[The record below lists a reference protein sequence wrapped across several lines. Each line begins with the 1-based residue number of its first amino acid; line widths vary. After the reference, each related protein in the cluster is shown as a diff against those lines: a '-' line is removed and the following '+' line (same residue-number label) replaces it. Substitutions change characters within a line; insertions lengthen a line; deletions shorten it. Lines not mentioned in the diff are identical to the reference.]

1 MSLNYKEGKPIV
13 TLGKKTI
20 YVEEKPGETTSIKLT
35 GKDEFFLPA
44 IDKKTEREILF
55 VAAASGSGK
64 SYWTRKY
71 IDQYHKAYPK
81 RKVYV
86 FSSLEEDPTLD
97 ALKYLKRIK
106 IKDPEFLRTEF
117 EIKDFKDCLVIYD
130 DTDAITNK
138 KIQGQLTAILDLI
151 LDTGRHTNT
160 SLAYTSHLLYA
171 GHKTKHILS
180 EAHTYVVY
188 PLTSSKKHLE
198 YLLSTYLGFDKD
210 QIKRLISLEGRAKVI
225 RKTYPIVVWGDKEI
239 YVRND

>member
-1 MSLNYKEGKPIV
+1 M
-13 TLGKKTI
+13 
-20 YVEEKPGETTSIKLT
+20 
-35 GKDEFFLPA
+35 
-44 IDKKTEREILF
+44 
-55 VAAASGSGK
+55 
-64 SYWTRKY
+64 
-71 IDQYHKAYPK
+71 
-81 RKVYV
+81 
-86 FSSLEEDPTLD
+86 
-97 ALKYLKRIK
+97 
-106 IKDPEFLRTEF
+106 
-117 EIKDFKDCLVIYD
+117 VIYD

-210 QIKRLISLEGRAKVI
+210 QIKTFNIFRGSCKGNKKNIPNCSMGR
-225 RKTYPIVVWGDKEI
+225 
-239 YVRND
+239 

>member
-1 MSLNYKEGKPIV
+1 MSLNYKQGKPIV

-86 FSSLEEDPTLD
+86 F
-97 ALKYLKRIK
+97 
-106 IKDPEFLRTEF
+106 
-117 EIKDFKDCLVIYD
+117 
-130 DTDAITNK
+130 
-138 KIQGQLTAILDLI
+138 
-151 LDTGRHTNT
+151 
-160 SLAYTSHLLYA
+160 
-171 GHKTKHILS
+171 
-180 EAHTYVVY
+180 
-188 PLTSSKKHLE
+188 
-198 YLLSTYLGFDKD
+198 
-210 QIKRLISLEGRAKVI
+210 
-225 RKTYPIVVWGDKEI
+225 
-239 YVRND
+239 